1 MEIEILHN
9 MEGDKKKKFDTKTEE
24 GRKDAEAFFKK
35 LLRGGTA
42 IFIET
47 KGGTYRVKDFDA
59 KKNRLTVYFDKKGQ
73 RKEVT
78 TKPDKGR
85 KTAVPPRAGG

>member
-1 MEIEILHN
+1 MEIEVLHN

-24 GRKDAEAFFKK
+24 GRKDAESFFKK
-35 LLRGGTA
+35 LMRGGTA

-47 KGGTYRVKDFDA
+47 KAGTYRVTKYDPKKD
-59 KKNRLTVYFDKKGQ
+59 RLTVRFDKGGKS
-73 RKEVT
+73 REITAKST
-78 TKPDKGR
+78 KGR